1 MAVLASPARVP
12 PEPQASQGYEHPPPQ
27 TKSPV
32 PGTDAIARSPLPMA
46 PSPPSSTLATGPVV
60 DALYFKAASVLRR
73 VAAAGIDLILLVPLS
88 AAIGLLLCLT
98 MGLPVPRLAE
108 LSPDLL
114 LATLVDGGSTGAIL
128 LSVAAGLSLVY
139 FCGFHVLRGQ
149 TPGKRLLGIMVIS
162 AHGERPSVARSL
174 LRTGAYLLSALP
186 VSIGFLWVGFDRE
199 RRALHDWVAGT
210 YVVRVP

>member
-12 PEPQASQGYEHPPPQ
+12 PEPQANQGYEHPPPQ
-27 TKSPV
+27 TKTSV
-32 PGTDAIARSPLPMA
+32 PGSDAIARGPLPMPHPASSAVLAA
-46 PSPPSSTLATGPVV
+46 PATV
-60 DALYFKAASVLRR
+60 DDLYFKAASTLRR
-73 VAAAGIDLILLVPLS
+73 LAAAIVDLILIVPLS

-114 LATLVDGGSTGAIL
+114 LATLLDGGSTGSIL
-128 LSVAAGLSLVY
+128 LAVAAGLSVAY

-162 AHGERPSVARSL
+162 ARGERPSVARSL

>member
-1 MAVLASPARVP
+1 
-12 PEPQASQGYEHPPPQ
+12 
-27 TKSPV
+27 V
-32 PGTDAIARSPLPMA
+32 PGTDAIARGPLPVT
-46 PSPPSSTLATGPVV
+46 PSQAAALSTGPVV

-73 VAAAGIDLILLVPLS
+73 VAAAIVDLMLVLPLS
-88 AAIGLLLCLT
+88 AALGLLLCLT

-114 LATLVDGGSTGAIL
+114 LATLLDGGNTGVIL
-128 LSVAAGLSLVY
+128 LAVAAGLSVAY

-186 VSIGFLWVGFDRE
+186 VSLGFLWVGFDRE
-199 RRALHDWVAGT
+199 RRALHDWLAGT

>member
-27 TKSPV
+27 TPSNV
-32 PGTDAIARSPLPMA
+32 AGSDAIARGPLPMT
-46 PSPPSSTLATGPVV
+46 PPTAAHTSGPAV
-60 DALYFKAASVLRR
+60 DDLYFRAASTLRR
-73 VAAAGIDLILLVPLS
+73 VAAALIDLLLLVPLS

-114 LATLVDGGSTGAIL
+114 LATLLDGGTTGAVL
-128 LSVAAGLSLVY
+128 LFVAAGLSVAY

-162 AHGERPSVARSL
+162 SCGERPSIARSL